1 VRTEKGCSG
10 SSSVAFCYYLEL
22 GKKVRAN
29 SGCKCSK
36 DKKYWDFSCIDR
48 NTRVVPL
55 QVNLPATVITWAK
68 VPEKSIFKDLRR
80 ELVSRRYSYKT
91 VRERIYKEGGDK

>member
-1 VRTEKGCSG
+1 
-10 SSSVAFCYYLEL
+10 L
-22 GKKVRAN
+22 GRKWSN
-29 SGCKCSK
+29 
-36 DKKYWDFSCIDR
+36 DKKYWSLPGTDK
-48 NTRVVPL
+48 NTSVASPL
-55 QVNLPATVITWAK
+55 QANLPAIVITWAK